1 MTIWQ
6 PKRGWVD
13 SPYYKEM
20 FLYGEVPFKEYK
32 QVFGGYFPFLN
43 EYGELTEKEI
53 EAYEEYG
60 IWFKKL
66 EKESMAKSYKMVV
79 LSYML
84 SKGPNN
90 WYKSITP
97 EEVAPFFHD
106 FYMSKTYRKN
116 KDFSDKTTKKLWK
129 YNESEIAK
137 LIARMPM
144 SKLVDNY
151 NLVYFNGSEFGL
163 TFDILPDIK
172 VDLYRMTSEICNAR
186 LHFYFKRNPN

>member
-1 MTIWQ
+1 MIKQ
-6 PKRGWVD
+6 P
-13 SPYYKEM
+13 
-20 FLYGEVPFKEYK
+20 
-32 QVFGGYFPFLN
+32 
-43 EYGELTEKEI
+43 
-53 EAYEEYG
+53 
-60 IWFKKL
+60 
-66 EKESMAKSYKMVV
+66 
-79 LSYML
+79 
-84 SKGPNN
+84 
-90 WYKSITP
+90 
-97 EEVAPFFHD
+97 
-106 FYMSKTYRKN
+106 
-116 KDFSDKTTKKLWK
+116 KKLWK